1 MTHAIPIRPPRHA
14 SVLGLVLLLAA
25 LALVGAP
32 ARAADGAAR
41 LDGYLDGLTTLQAD
55 FHQVTFNSDRT
66 QMLESDGRLYL
77 ERPGRFRWEYRTP
90 FAQVIIADG
99 KRVYVHDLELEQ
111 VYHRS
116 QQAALRGTPALL
128 LTQDEPIEDLF
139 VVTPMEEGGERD
151 WVALRPRDPDTEIE
165 RIEIGFDGEQLD
177 TLLMFDRFGQVTHL
191 RFADIRRNQPLE
203 DDLFRFDHS
212 TGGDFL
218 EFD

>member
-1 MTHAIPIRPPRHA
+1 MNHVLPRLPRLSAVA
-14 SVLGLVLLLAA
+14 SALVLALVLLVLATGSS
-25 LALVGAP
+25 L
-32 ARAADGAAR
+32 AADGAAR
-41 LDGYLDGLTTLQAD
+41 LDAYLRGLATLQAD

-66 QMLESDGRLYL
+66 EMLESDGRFYL
-77 ERPGRFRWEYRTP
+77 KRPGRFRWEYSTP

-139 VVTPMEEGGERD
+139 VVTPMEGGSERE
-151 WVALRPRDPDTEIE
+151 WVALRPKDPDTEIE
-165 RIEIGFDGEQLD
+165 RIEIGFDGDQLD
-177 TLLMFDRFGQVTHL
+177 TLVMFDRFGQVTHL
-191 RFADIRRNQPLE
+191 RFTDIRRNLPL
-203 DDLFRFDHS
+203 DDALFHFDES
-212 TGGDFL
+212 VGGDFL